1 MTALRTLTMCW
12 AGKHFEMPTGIK
24 NGDKATAMAT
34 KITARATSF
43 VSIASSPYLYRTREH
58 DTLNWWE

>member
-1 MTALRTLTMCW
+1 MCW

-24 NGDKATAMAT
+24 TGDKATAMAT

-43 VSIASSPYLYRTREH
+43 VSIASSPYLYLIREY

>member
-1 MTALRTLTMCW
+1 MCW

-34 KITARATSF
+34 KITARATFF
-43 VSIASSPYLYRTREH
+43 VSIASSPYLYRTREY